1 MDATAEEILVQGGD
15 SVAATRRSSRTT
27 KIQPMITAF
36 SGELCGHSLGPSF
49 SKWCLSIHTSY
60 SEKGAQNGG
69 NSRAQRS
76 GINAFIT
83 LFSTRTTV
91 KVSYERGTVQG
102 RKRMKMIYRHG

>member
-1 MDATAEEILVQGGD
+1 
-15 SVAATRRSSRTT
+15 
-27 KIQPMITAF
+27 MITAF
-36 SGELCGHSLGPSF
+36 AGELGRHSLGPSF
-49 SKWCLSIHTSY
+49 SKWCLSIHTFY

-76 GINAFIT
+76 GRNACIT

-102 RKRMKMIYRHG
+102 RKRMKMIYRHS